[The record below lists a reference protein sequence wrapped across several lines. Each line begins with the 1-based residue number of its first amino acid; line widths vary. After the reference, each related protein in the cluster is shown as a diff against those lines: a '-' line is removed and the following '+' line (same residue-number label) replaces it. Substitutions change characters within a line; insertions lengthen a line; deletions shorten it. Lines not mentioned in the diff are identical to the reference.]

1 MKNIFLN
8 LFKKDNFFLI
18 IKKIFKRFEKNTSIE
33 ARKWAISNTKQTTEE
48 FCRSIDTLLYD
59 EVVTEIKSIHQYA
72 QNKLSMLDVSLGGGG
87 NYLLLYFLIRK
98 IIPYNIVETGVAA
111 GWTSLAA
118 LRALNKNGKGFLYSS
133 DFPYFR
139 LKNPEKYI
147 GYLAKDEK
155 NKENWFLDIR
165 GDEVALPEIMK
176 KLNNQDIDILHYDS
190 DKSYSGRVN
199 ALEILSSKLN
209 SKTIIIFDDIQD
221 NLHFRDFVKINNKS
235 YSVLEFEGKFIGI
248 VGYSILCL
256 K

>member
-1 MKNIFLN
+1 M
-8 LFKKDNFFLI
+8 
-18 IKKIFKRFEKNTSIE
+18 
-33 ARKWAISNTKQTTEE
+33 
-48 FCRSIDTLLYD
+48 
-59 EVVTEIKSIHQYA
+59 
-72 QNKLSMLDVSLGGGG
+72 
-87 NYLLLYFLIRK
+87 
-98 IIPYNIVETGVAA
+98 
-111 GWTSLAA
+111 
-118 LRALNKNGKGFLYSS
+118 
-133 DFPYFR
+133 
-139 LKNPEKYI
+139 
-147 GYLAKDEK
+147 AKDEK